1 MPERTDPLP
10 HSNLRTGPRSLDL
23 RAEMGIE
30 KSKTRPKLRRNFKPL
45 FERNN
50 SHRDRGGSFAML
62 SFKKIARQEIPSEF
76 LSQIRYPEKM
86 INDILYYERSKTNPK
101 NHIGSC
107 YETKRHN

>member
-1 MPERTDPLP
+1 
-10 HSNLRTGPRSLDL
+10 
-23 RAEMGIE
+23 
-30 KSKTRPKLRRNFKPL
+30 
-45 FERNN
+45 
-50 SHRDRGGSFAML
+50 ML